1 MEEFIKENFNKM
13 SKKEIA
19 NKLNISYN
27 KLDWII
33 RKLNLRHYKST
44 KYSEQEDQ
52 LNQKVKEAA
61 STLHSQNETVN
72 CLFTDLVVSM
82 EYPF

>member
-1 MEEFIKENFNKM
+1 MELSTEEEVENEESDM
-13 SKKEIA
+13 
-19 NKLNISYN
+19 
-27 KLDWII
+27 
-33 RKLNLRHYKST
+33 RNLTSIFDTLSTVFT

-52 LNQKVKEAA
+52 LNQKVKAAA

>member
-1 MEEFIKENFNKM
+1 MELSTEEEEENEESDM
-13 SKKEIA
+13 
-19 NKLNISYN
+19 
-27 KLDWII
+27 
-33 RKLNLRHYKST
+33 RNLTSIFDTLSTVFT

-72 CLFTDLVVSM
+72 CLFNDLVVSM